1 MKNKKNLIKPVALL
15 WLVVVTMLA
24 INAFCPPQSLA
35 QLPPRFYWKSLS
47 GGNGVPLIFE
57 SISGNT
63 NPFDPAHNVTANADF
78 EATMALMGYA
88 RTFPLFNRAAFAA
101 VIVPMGRISGEVTVG
116 GKSFKQSA
124 DGFGDPMLEF
134 DINLIGPPAQMNI
147 PDILL
152 YQPGF
157 SVDLLVD
164 LTLPVGEYD
173 SDKQLNIGMNRWY
186 GRIGMPIIWQLGP
199 WVPGQ
204 RTTLELLPSLWLY
217 GDNNDFVGQTMK
229 TDPKFQ
235 MDAHLTRDFTKSFWG
250 SLDGVW
256 IYGGK
261 TSINGVEGE
270 KLNMVGLG
278 LTLGYQIN
286 DNLGLTV
293 GYKST
298 INDSAPQDL
307 RMNMFMVSLVFGW
320 HPVIEGMNRLKGGE

>member
-1 MKNKKNLIKPVALL
+1 MKKIGILMKPVALL
-15 WLVVVTMLA
+15 WLVVLTMLA

-47 GGNGVPLIFE
+47 GGNGVPLIYE

-78 EATMALMGYA
+78 EATMALMGYVK
-88 RTFPLFNRAAFAA
+88 TFPLFNRAAFAA
-101 VIVPMGRISGEVTVG
+101 VIVPMGRISGEVTVA

-186 GRIGMPIIWQLGP
+186 EANN
-199 WVPGQ
+199 PGIAALFVALRRQQ
-204 RTTLELLPSLWLY
+204 RLSRA
-217 GDNNDFVGQTMK
+217 DNED
-229 TDPKFQ
+229 
-235 MDAHLTRDFTKSFWG
+235 
-250 SLDGVW
+250 
-256 IYGGK
+256 
-261 TSINGVEGE
+261 
-270 KLNMVGLG
+270 
-278 LTLGYQIN
+278 
-286 DNLGLTV
+286 
-293 GYKST
+293 
-298 INDSAPQDL
+298 
-307 RMNMFMVSLVFGW
+307 
-320 HPVIEGMNRLKGGE
+320 